1 MFHEIATMVLLTQD
15 RKAST
20 EMDNFC
26 EAQSHCVR
34 IEFSQ
39 FHSRPPCLKAKP
51 TCPPRL
57 SSRCRTGAG
66 QVEAEKPQNPYN
78 PVYSV

>member
-1 MFHEIATMVLLTQD
+1 MFQEIAAMVLLTQD

-39 FHSRPPCLKAKP
+39 FHL
-51 TCPPRL
+51 
-57 SSRCRTGAG
+57 
-66 QVEAEKPQNPYN
+66 EIEKPQNPYN
-78 PVYSV
+78 PVNPVEH